1 MVKGS
6 VKWKFSYVVAYPIFR
21 YILHVREFGKEN
33 VPLEGPVIIASNHRS
48 AWDPPVIAFASPRE
62 IHFIAK
68 MELFN
73 PLLSPII
80 RFYNAHPII
89 RSAGARGAMI
99 VALNLLMKDLAILIF
114 PEGTR
119 NRTKEPIL
127 PLKKGIEWLAY
138 RQEVYQRVA
147 VVPTYLERK
156 GWNFNVYFNRAIYPR
171 EIRRED
177 FLEVLRFGIL
187 NAKKEVGYGA

>member
-6 VKWKFSYVVAYPIFR
+6 FKWKFSYVIVYPFFR
-21 YILHVREFGKEN
+21 YLLRVREFGKEN

-73 PLLSPII
+73 PFLSPII

-119 NRTKEPIL
+119 NRTEKPIL

-177 FLEVLRFGIL
+177 FLDVLRFGIL

>member
-6 VKWKFSYVVAYPIFR
+6 LKWKISYVISYPVFR
-21 YILHVREFGKEN
+21 YVFRVREFGREN
-33 VPLEGPVIIASNHRS
+33 VPLKGPVIIASNHKS

-73 PLLSPII
+73 PFLSPFIK
-80 RFYNAHPII
+80 FYNAHPII
-89 RSAGARGAMI
+89 RSAGAKGAMLT
-99 VALNLLMKDLAILIF
+99 ALSLLMKEHAVLIF

-119 NRTKEPIL
+119 NRTKSPLL
-127 PLKKGIEWLAY
+127 PLRRGIEWLSY
-138 RQEVYQRVA
+138 REEVVKNVA
-147 VVPTYLERK
+147 VVPTYIERRAW
-156 GWNFNVYFNRAIYPR
+156 GFDVYFNRAIYPR

-177 FLEVLRFGIL
+177 FLEVLKEGIL
-187 NAKKEVGYGA
+187 QAKKKRR